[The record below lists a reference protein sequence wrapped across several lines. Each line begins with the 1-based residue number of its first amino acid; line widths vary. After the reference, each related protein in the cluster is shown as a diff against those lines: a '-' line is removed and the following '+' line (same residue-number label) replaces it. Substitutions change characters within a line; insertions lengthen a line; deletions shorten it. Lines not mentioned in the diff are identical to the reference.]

1 MTKYRLNRLFNRS
14 GNCLDVAIDHGFFNE
29 RTFLT
34 SIENIE
40 LAIRTI
46 VEAKPDA
53 IQLSVGQAEILQ
65 RIPGKEKPAL
75 VLRTDVANVY
85 GTELPQYLYSY
96 LIDDAVEQAVA
107 LDAAAVVVNLLLLP
121 AQPELHAQC
130 IRNIAR
136 LKPQCERAKMPLIV
150 EPLVMQSNSAKGG
163 YMVDGDI
170 DKILP
175 LVRQACEL
183 GADIIKADP
192 CDNVGE
198 YHRVVEMAGRPVLPR
213 GGGKAPETEILQ
225 RTFELM
231 KEGARGI
238 VYGRNII
245 QHENPSGMVRAL
257 MAIVH
262 EGANVDKAREIIH
275 GRVVPA
281 A

>member
-1 MTKYRLNRLFNRS
+1 MIKYRANRLFNKS

-29 RTFLT
+29 RSFLN

-40 LAIRTI
+40 QAIQTI
-46 VEAKPDA
+46 VEAQPDA

-65 RIPGKEKPAL
+65 RIAGKEKPAL
-75 VLRTDVANVY
+75 VLRTDVANIY
-85 GTELPQYLYSY
+85 GAELPEYLYSY

-107 LDAAAVVVNLLLLP
+107 LDAAAVVVNLLRLP
-121 AQPELHAQC
+121 NQPELHYQC
-130 IRNIAR
+130 VKNIAR
-136 LKPQCERAKMPLIV
+136 LKPQCERAGMPLIV
-150 EPLVMQSNSAKGG
+150 EPLVMRDNSGKGG

-192 CDNVGE
+192 CDNVGD
-198 YHRVVEMAGRPVLPR
+198 YHRIIEIAGRPVLPR
-213 GGGKAPETEILQ
+213 GGGKAPEREVLQ

-231 KEGARGI
+231 QQGAKGI

-262 EGANVDKAREIIH
+262 EGANADQAMAILH
-275 GRVVPA
+275 G
-281 A
+281 

>member
-1 MTKYRLNRLFNRS
+1 MYRINRLFNTS

-29 RTFLT
+29 RTFLN

-40 LAIRTI
+40 QAILTV
-46 VEAKPDA
+46 VEAQPDA
-53 IQLSVGQAEILQ
+53 IQLSAGQAHMLQ
-65 RIPGKEKPAL
+65 RIVGKEKPAL
-75 VLRTDVANVY
+75 VLRTDVANIY
-85 GTELPQYLYSY
+85 GTQLPEYLYSY
-96 LIDDAVEQAVA
+96 LIDDAVEQAVS
-107 LDAAAVVVNLLLLP
+107 LDAAAVVVNLLRLP
-121 AQPELHAQC
+121 NQPELHYQC
-130 IRNIAR
+130 VKNIAR

-150 EPLVMQSNSAKGG
+150 EPLVMRNNSEKGG

-192 CDNVGE
+192 CDHVDD
-198 YHRVVEMAGRPVLPR
+198 YHRIIEIAGRPVLPR
-213 GGGKAPETEILQ
+213 GGGKAPEKEILQ

-231 KEGARGI
+231 QQGARGI

-262 EGANVDKAREIIH
+262 DGANADQARAILH
-275 GRVVPA
+275 A
-281 A
+281 K

>member
-1 MTKYRLNRLFNRS
+1 MIKNRANRLFNIS

-29 RTFLT
+29 RSFLT
-34 SIENIE
+34 SIENME
-40 LAIRTI
+40 QAIQTI

-53 IQLSVGQAEILQ
+53 IQLSVGEAEILQ
-65 RIPGKEKPAL
+65 RIAGKDKPAL
-75 VLRTDVANVY
+75 VLRTDVANIY
-85 GTELPQYLYSY
+85 GTELPEYLFSY

-107 LDAAAVVVNLLLLP
+107 LDAAAVVVNLLRVP
-121 AQPELHAQC
+121 NQPQLHYQC
-130 IRNIAR
+130 VQNVAR
-136 LKPQCERAKMPLIV
+136 LKPQCERAGMPLIV
-150 EPLVMQSNSAKGG
+150 EPLVMRSNSEKGG

-192 CDNVGE
+192 CDNVNE
-198 YHRVVEMAGRPVLPR
+198 YHRIIEIAGRPVLPR
-213 GGGKAPETEILQ
+213 GGGKAPEGEILQ
-225 RTFELM
+225 RTYELM
-231 KEGARGI
+231 RQGAKGI

-262 EGANVDKAREIIH
+262 DGADAKKAMAILH
-275 GRVVPA
+275 A
-281 A
+281 

>member
-1 MTKYRLNRLFNRS
+1 MIKYRANRLFNKS

-29 RTFLT
+29 RTFID
-34 SIENIE
+34 SIENMERSIQ
-40 LAIRTI
+40 TI
-46 VEAKPDA
+46 VDAKPDA

-65 RIPGKEKPAL
+65 RIAGKDKPAL
-75 VLRTDVANVY
+75 VLRTDVANIY
-85 GTELPQYLYSY
+85 GNVLPEYLFSY

-121 AQPELHAQC
+121 NQPELHYQC
-130 IRNIAR
+130 VKNVAS
-136 LKPQCERAKMPLIV
+136 LKRQCERAGMPLIV
-150 EPLVMQSNSAKGG
+150 EPLVMAHNSDKGG

-192 CDNVGE
+192 CDNVSD
-198 YHRVVEMAGRPVLPR
+198 YHRIIEIAGRPVLPR
-213 GGGKAPETEILQ
+213 GGGKAPEQEVLQ

-231 KEGARGI
+231 QQGAKGI

-262 EGANVDKAREIIH
+262 ESATAERAMSILH
-275 GRVVPA
+275 S
-281 A
+281 

>member
-1 MTKYRLNRLFNRS
+1 MIKYRANRLFNVS

-29 RTFLT
+29 RSFLNG
-34 SIENIE
+34 IENME
-40 LAIRTI
+40 QAIQTI
-46 VEAKPDA
+46 VEAQPDA

-65 RIPGKEKPAL
+65 RIAGKDKPAL
-75 VLRTDVANVY
+75 VLRTDVANIY
-85 GTELPQYLYSY
+85 GVELPEYLFSY
-96 LIDDAVEQAVA
+96 LIDDAVEHAIS

-121 AQPELHAQC
+121 NQPELHYQC
-130 IRNIAR
+130 VKNIAR
-136 LKPQCERAKMPLIV
+136 LKQQCERAGMPLIV
-150 EPLVMQSNSAKGG
+150 EPLVMKDNSEKGG

-192 CDNVGE
+192 CDNVYD
-198 YHRVVEMAGRPVLPR
+198 YHRIVAIAGRPVLPR
-213 GGGKAPETEILQ
+213 GGGKAPEKEILQ
-225 RTFELM
+225 RTYELM
-231 KEGARGI
+231 QQGANGI

-262 EGANVDKAREIIH
+262 KGANADQAMAILH
-275 GRVVPA
+275 G
-281 A
+281 